1 MQSWMIGMVSGTVF
15 VGWWPFLPS
24 SVLCVL
30 FAAIALVI
38 LRWRTVAARVTC
50 GLACGCFLGLAH
62 GTVLL
67 QHRLVDACVGVPLV
81 VTGTVSSLPTE
92 SRMLN
97 DGLRQRFEFSVR
109 DISPSRCVG
118 PSKLILSYYGDYKI
132 RPADE
137 WQFEVKLRKP
147 WGLAN
152 PGSFNMQ
159 AWLAQRG
166 VGGVGSIRKS
176 SETRQEPQIAG
187 LFVKHHRLR
196 QAISER
202 MGRLDLNPEVIGILR
217 AITVADKSGID
228 HQLWFLFQQF
238 GINHLLVISGLHIG
252 MIAGVGY
259 LLGGIVQ
266 RLFFTTGFLSG
277 CLPGALA
284 LLLASLYSAL
294 AGFSLPTQRALCM
307 LSCFVIAALAAR
319 RSGAS
324 RNLLMA
330 ATVVLALNPLAAVG
344 SGFWLSFGAVAAL
357 LWLAK
362 WQQGMGAIP
371 RLFHTHGFMSLV
383 MLPLGALFFGGG
395 SLVAMLANLLM
406 IPLIGV
412 VVVPLALMALVTFL
426 CGWPLESILWQLAG
440 WPLEQILPWAKG
452 LSSMSGTWLYFP
464 LTANLLQ
471 VLAGIVAVSLLILP
485 GKGLLKL
492 LVPILALPL
501 LLPPSTPSKP
511 PSLDT
516 RVTVLDVGQG
526 TAVVVSSGDRV
537 LVYDTGGGNP
547 DGMNMGSM
555 VILPFL
561 QLQGV
566 NALDT
571 LVISHPDLDHSAGA
585 KDVLA
590 ALPVDRLRFGGD
602 GFQYGRGRPCIAG
615 ESWRWPG
622 GQVFQFLSPAIE
634 TTRSSNDSSCVLQ
647 IEVGDYRFLLPG
659 DIDNERERTLV
670 RYWGETLSSEWLL
683 AAHHGSKTS
692 SSLAFLKH
700 TRPQAAVISSG
711 YANRF
716 GHPHPSVTQRLQDT
730 DASLY
735 HTAAQGALEFTIVP
749 GKALEISAY
758 REIHRRYWL

>member
-1 MQSWMIGMVSGTVF
+1 
-15 VGWWPFLPS
+15 
-24 SVLCVL
+24 
-30 FAAIALVI
+30 
-38 LRWRTVAARVTC
+38 
-50 GLACGCFLGLAH
+50 
-62 GTVLL
+62 
-67 QHRLVDACVGVPLV
+67 
-81 VTGTVSSLPTE
+81 
-92 SRMLN
+92 
-97 DGLRQRFEFSVR
+97 
-109 DISPSRCVG
+109 
-118 PSKLILSYYGDYKI
+118 
-132 RPADE
+132 
-137 WQFEVKLRKP
+137 
-147 WGLAN
+147 
-152 PGSFNMQ
+152 
-159 AWLAQRG
+159 
-166 VGGVGSIRKS
+166 
-176 SETRQEPQIAG
+176 
-187 LFVKHHRLR
+187 
-196 QAISER
+196 
-202 MGRLDLNPEVIGILR
+202 
-217 AITVADKSGID
+217 
-228 HQLWFLFQQF
+228 
-238 GINHLLVISGLHIG
+238 
-252 MIAGVGY
+252 
-259 LLGGIVQ
+259 
-266 RLFFTTGFLSG
+266 
-277 CLPGALA
+277 
-284 LLLASLYSAL
+284 
-294 AGFSLPTQRALCM
+294 
-307 LSCFVIAALAAR
+307 
-319 RSGAS
+319 
-324 RNLLMA
+324 
-330 ATVVLALNPLAAVG
+330 
-344 SGFWLSFGAVAAL
+344 
-357 LWLAK
+357 
-362 WQQGMGAIP
+362 
-371 RLFHTHGFMSLV
+371 
-383 MLPLGALFFGGG
+383 
-395 SLVAMLANLLM
+395 
-406 IPLIGV
+406 
-412 VVVPLALMALVTFL
+412 MALVTFL

-452 LSSMSGTWLYFP
+452 LSSLGGTWLYFP
-464 LTANLLQ
+464 LTANLPQ

-526 TAVVVSSGDRV
+526 TAVVVRSGDRV

-566 NALDT
+566 NVLDT